1 MIHVVKCMARWRR
14 SQQLTCS
21 VEEGHEDQG
30 RDLLH
35 TITPDLVFIIDDK
48 SHKVFT
54 RCCRIGSILPHA
66 SLEGFVASRRK
77 VVSLMEVVEK
87 TVEIL
92 PVSCWK
98 LCCRSCTFWRC
109 NYLLELVCVCVR
121 ALARSQWPLRPNCS
135 DLI

>member
-1 MIHVVKCMARWRR
+1 MTGKYFSGKQYQWRR
-14 SQQLTCS
+14 SQQLTCSS

-66 SLEGFVASRRK
+66 SLEGSFAPRRK
-77 VVSLMEVVEK
+77 VVRA
-87 TVEIL
+87 
-92 PVSCWK
+92 PSCEEASPSGS
-98 LCCRSCTFWRC
+98 R
-109 NYLLELVCVCVR
+109 
-121 ALARSQWPLRPNCS
+121 
-135 DLI
+135 DLGEAEWQQ